1 MKHSLNEIRAVERRL
16 QQAMVKNDVEALE
29 RLIHDDLVFI
39 DVEGNV
45 RGKLDDLES
54 HASGAMV
61 QTAVEFVE
69 EPVMQLHGETAVVAV
84 KAYVQ
89 GHVQG
94 KHVEAFC
101 RYLRVWLFED
111 ERWQIV
117 AGNVRIIAQDG
128 AVGRG

>member
-1 MKHSLNEIRAVERRL
+1 MSHSLDEIRDVERQL
-16 QQAMVKNDVEALE
+16 QQAMVKNDVQALE

-45 RGKLDDLES
+45 QGKRDDIDS

-84 KAYVQ
+84 KAHVKVQ
-89 GHVQG
+89 LQG
-94 KHVEAFC
+94 NPVEALC
-101 RYLRVWLFED
+101 RYLRVWLFQD
-111 ERWQIV
+111 ERWQILSG
-117 AGNVRIIAQDG
+117 AIRILS
-128 AVGRG
+128 

>member
-1 MKHSLNEIRAVERRL
+1 MSHSLDEIRDVELQL
-16 QQAMVKNDVEALE
+16 QQAMVKNDVQALE

-45 RGKLDDLES
+45 QGKRDDIDS

-84 KAYVQ
+84 KAYVKVQLQ
-89 GHVQG
+89 GNP
-94 KHVEAFC
+94 VEALC
-101 RYLRVWLFED
+101 RYLRVWLFQD
-111 ERWQIV
+111 ERWQILSG
-117 AGNVRIIAQDG
+117 AIRILS
-128 AVGRG
+128 

>member
-1 MKHSLNEIRAVERRL
+1 MSHSLDEIRDVERQL
-16 QQAMVKNDVEALE
+16 QQAMVNNDVQALE

-45 RGKLDDLES
+45 QGKRDDIDS

-84 KAYVQ
+84 KAHVKAQLQ
-89 GHVQG
+89 GNP
-94 KHVEAFC
+94 VEALC
-101 RYLRVWLFED
+101 RYLRVWLFQD
-111 ERWQIV
+111 ERWQILSG
-117 AGNVRIIAQDG
+117 AIRILS
-128 AVGRG
+128 

>member
-1 MKHSLNEIRAVERRL
+1 MSHSLDEIRDVEMQL
-16 QQAMVKNDVEALE
+16 QQAMVKNDVQALE

-45 RGKLDDLES
+45 QGKRDDIDS

-84 KAYVQ
+84 KAHVKVQ
-89 GHVQG
+89 LQG
-94 KHVEAFC
+94 NPVEALC
-101 RYLRVWLFED
+101 RYLRVWLFQD
-111 ERWQIV
+111 ERWQILSG
-117 AGNVRIIAQDG
+117 AVRILS
-128 AVGRG
+128 

>member
-1 MKHSLNEIRAVERRL
+1 MSHSLDEIHDVERQL
-16 QQAMVKNDVEALE
+16 QQAMVKNDVQALE

-45 RGKLDDLES
+45 QGKRDDIDS

-84 KAYVQ
+84 KAHVKAQLQ
-89 GHVQG
+89 GNP
-94 KHVEAFC
+94 VEALC
-101 RYLRVWLFED
+101 RYLRVWLFQD
-111 ERWQIV
+111 ERWQILSG
-117 AGNVRIIAQDG
+117 AVRILS
-128 AVGRG
+128 